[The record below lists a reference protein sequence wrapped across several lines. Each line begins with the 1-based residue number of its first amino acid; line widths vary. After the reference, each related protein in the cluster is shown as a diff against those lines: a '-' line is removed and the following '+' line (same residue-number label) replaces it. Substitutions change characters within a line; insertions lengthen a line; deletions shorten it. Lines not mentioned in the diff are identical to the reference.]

1 MDLEYGPEYQDFSKT
16 VQSFCKKYKGLSFKD
31 RANTPLVSSGGS
43 GGPEMHR
50 SEWQKIL
57 IENGY
62 FARSVPK
69 EYGGYGGE
77 ADIIK
82 SRIIAA
88 EFSKIEDSN
97 THGRSRD

>member
-1 MDLEYGPEYQDFSKT
+1 MNLEYGPEYQDFTKK
-16 VQSFCKKYKGLSFKD
+16 VQSFCKQYKGLSFKD

-43 GGPEMHR
+43 GGPEIHR

-69 EYGGYGGE
+69 EYV
-77 ADIIK
+77 A
-82 SRIIAA
+82 S
-88 EFSKIEDSN
+88 S
-97 THGRSRD
+97 